1 MSGDYAK
8 AKKIEL
14 WKQKVGHTHG
24 MITQWEGSKFVNF
37 SLVRYWK
44 DKKTDEWRNSSEI
57 NVENFADVV
66 ELVRLAGEYLKNPAN
81 FTKPG
86 EHLKTQ
92 APGPDWDETLF

>member
-66 ELVRLAGEYLKNPAN
+66 ELVKLAGEFLRQPNKPEGLKA
-81 FTKPG
+81 
-86 EHLKTQ
+86 
-92 APGPDWDETLF
+92 APMTFADEDIDF